1 MLVMT
6 GLGNIVMMGD
16 RDVVFMK
23 SGLLK
28 KTVMK
33 ERPNKDSLLTL
44 NVNSVSDTTA
54 PDTDFTLLL
63 ARDCQM

>member
-1 MLVMT
+1 
-6 GLGNIVMMGD
+6 MMGYG
-16 RDVVFMK
+16 DVVFMK

-33 ERPNKDSLLTL
+33 ERPNKDSSLTL
-44 NVNSVSDTTA
+44 NVNSVSVPDTTA